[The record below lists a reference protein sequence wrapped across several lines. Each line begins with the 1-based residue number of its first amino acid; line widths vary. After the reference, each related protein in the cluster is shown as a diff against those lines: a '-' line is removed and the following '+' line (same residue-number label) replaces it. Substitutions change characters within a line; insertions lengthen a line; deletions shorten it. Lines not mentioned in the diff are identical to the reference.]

1 MKYNNVLFAA
11 TLIGSSLL
19 MTSSFAATNTQ
30 HTSHQVAV
38 SSNKA
43 VGTVTMNFHSADI
56 GIGYTWGDGVLHYR
70 GHIYKFKI
78 KGGDV
83 VALGFS
89 KSQASGR
96 VFQLKNIYDFAGKY
110 AAATGEAT
118 AGVGVG
124 AGNLKNAKDVII
136 KMDTNTVGGRI
147 AGAPAGFEIK
157 FVDKH
162 LQKAAEANK
171 EKDKNIKKTSKNSH
185 MTADDLNNQQLEKM
199 KK

>member
-1 MKYNNVLFAA
+1 MKNNNLLFAA
-11 TLIGSSLL
+11 TLIGSSFLINPI
-19 MTSSFAATNTQ
+19 FAAN
-30 HTSHQVAV
+30 HHKRVHQAAA
-38 SSNKA
+38 SSEKF
-43 VGTVTMNFHSADI
+43 VGTVTMTFHSADL
-56 GIGYTWGDGVLHYR
+56 GVGYTWGDGVLHYR
-70 GHIYKFKI
+70 GHVYKFKI

-89 KSQASGR
+89 KSQATGR

-118 AGVGVG
+118 AGDGVG
-124 AGNLKNAKDVII
+124 AGNLKNVKNVII
-136 KMDTNTVGGRI
+136 KMDTNTVGGRL

-162 LQKAAEANK
+162 LQKAAEADKQK
-171 EKDKNIKKTSKNSH
+171 EKNIKKSANKSH
-185 MTADDLNNQQLEKM
+185 MTADELNGEQLDKM